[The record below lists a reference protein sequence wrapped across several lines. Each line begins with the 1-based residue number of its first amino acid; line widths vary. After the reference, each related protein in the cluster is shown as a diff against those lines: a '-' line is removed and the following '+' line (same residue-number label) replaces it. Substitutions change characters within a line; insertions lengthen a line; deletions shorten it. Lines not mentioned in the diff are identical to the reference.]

1 MNKLFY
7 IVDHYVPFPSSEYG
21 GIWNVIAED
30 DDECFDLITGTDD
43 GDFNSKYYGNLRE
56 NILKSRTYA
65 LSEDLESKIVDVVVA
80 AMVGVAGLVPV
91 YHAVKNGKKVIVSK
105 SQFKNKGRPSVQK
118 AAVKKSLELLLKTI

>member
-1 MNKLFY
+1 MIESMSNSMESMSKFFY

-65 LSEDLESKIVDVVVA
+65 LSEDLESQVVEE
-80 AMVGVAGLVPV
+80 
-91 YHAVKNGKKVIVSK
+91 
-105 SQFKNKGRPSVQK
+105 F
-118 AAVKKSLELLLKTI
+118 TT